1 MHTIE
6 IPEIKYNAEIP
17 SHVSELSP
25 KQYLTFV
32 KLLLLQ
38 EQGEITWEQFR
49 IRLIVSLMDIRKTR
63 RYIQPDQAAL
73 VEANLYQLS
82 ELMDSFC
89 DPVEAEGR
97 TKLVLNIS
105 FTKNLVPRIGR
116 LYGPADGLT
125 NISFFEYIDAHHSYI
140 EFIDT
145 LNPDALDRLVTILY
159 RPKKWFAGI
168 RSRLNSWDGQ
178 KRIPYNDN
186 QVDKRQ
192 KKVKL
197 LPYHYKYAVFLWFR
211 GCEEFLRSG
220 EIQIGDSTIKLSL
233 LYEGAPVTSKDN
245 TGLVGVLY
253 TLAES
258 GVFGN
263 AKQTAETNLFDV
275 LVRIYQ
281 LLRLLRE
288 MPKKEET

>member
-6 IPEIKYNAEIP
+6 IPEIRYNAEIP

-49 IRLIVSLMDIRKTR
+49 IRLIVSLMGIRKTR

-97 TKLVLNIS
+97 VKLVLNIS
-105 FTKNLVPRIGR
+105 FTRNLIPRIGR
-116 LYGPADGLT
+116 FYGPADGLT

-145 LNPDALDRLVTILY
+145 LNPVALDRLVAILY
-159 RPKKWFAGI
+159 RPRKWFAGL

-178 KRIPYNDN
+178 LRIHYNDN

-197 LPYHYKYAVFLWFR
+197 LPYHHKYAVFLWFR
-211 GCEEFLRSG
+211 GCEEFFRSG
-220 EIQIGDSTIKLSL
+220 EIQIGDSTIKL
-233 LYEGAPVTSKDN
+233 
-245 TGLVGVLY
+245 
-253 TLAES
+253 
-258 GVFGN
+258 
-263 AKQTAETNLFDV
+263 
-275 LVRIYQ
+275 
-281 LLRLLRE
+281 
-288 MPKKEET
+288 